1 MCRHYSLATSVDA
14 QVAVLPA
21 LRTIELEH
29 KITEDDIFQIC
40 YHANLIPPNRAH
52 LWAKGLLFGF
62 SEDFFSAMHLLAPQ
76 IEHMVR
82 FLLQSKGFM
91 TTIMED
97 GTECEIGLKA
107 LLKNDR
113 ISEVMSEDLQFE
125 LRALLIDPFGVNLR
139 NQIAHGLVTDGY
151 FNSSHPIY
159 LWWLCLK
166 FVILSNPIFL
176 KLIHS

>member
-1 MCRHYSLATSVDA
+1 
-14 QVAVLPA
+14 
-21 LRTIELEH
+21 
-29 KITEDDIFQIC
+29 
-40 YHANLIPPNRAH
+40 
-52 LWAKGLLFGF
+52 
-62 SEDFFSAMHLLAPQ
+62 
-76 IEHMVR
+76 
-82 FLLQSKGFM
+82 
-91 TTIMED
+91 MED